1 MFPNI
6 SHILYDLGNTLI
18 YFDGDWDDVFRRAVA
33 AAALAGRGFGL
44 DAGRQAVL
52 ETSLAGRLKADH
64 DRRDTDLIEQPAG
77 AVFIAA
83 LADAGFAAA
92 GEDLLQAVLAAFYEV
107 TQAHWIAIPGVE
119 RALAVLG
126 GRGYHQAV
134 LSNAAHDADVQAL
147 VDKAGLRTHLDF
159 VLSSAAIGRRKPDPS
174 AFLLA
179 AENWGVPPSSILMV
193 GDTLAADIRGAGAAG
208 MACVWVRKYSEG
220 DPGEIQPDA
229 EIESVIDLPEL
240 LKK

>member
-18 YFDGDWDDVFRRAVA
+18 FFDGDWDDVFRRAVA
-33 AAALAGRGFGL
+33 AAALAGRSFGL

-52 ETSLAGRLKADH
+52 ETSLADRLKADR
-64 DRRDTDLIEQPAG
+64 DRRDKDLIEQPAG

-92 GEDLLQAVLAAFYEV
+92 GDDLLEALLAAYYAV
-107 TQAHWIAIPGVE
+107 TQVHWIAIPGVE
-119 RALAVLG
+119 QTLVVLG
-126 GRGYHQAV
+126 GRGYRQAV

-159 VLSSAAIGRRKPDPS
+159 VLSSAAIGRRKPDPRT
-174 AFLLA
+174 FRRA
-179 AENWGVPPSSILMV
+179 AETWGVPPSSILMV
-193 GDTLAADIRGAGAAG
+193 GDTLAADIRGAEAAG
-208 MACVWVRKYSEG
+208 MASVWVRKYSEG
-220 DPGEIQPDA
+220 DPGGVLPDA
-229 EIESVIDLPEL
+229 VIETITDLPEL